1 MELKGA
7 NDMSIRDQAKRL
19 GHEIIGNL
27 ERHPE
32 FERGRHERC
41 YMDEAQNEYILVRG
55 ILTIITAD
63 GGVI

>member
-1 MELKGA
+1 
-7 NDMSIRDQAKRL
+7 MSIREQAARL

-32 FERGRHERC
+32 FEERKHERF
-41 YMDEAQNEYILVRG
+41 YMDEAENEYILVRG